1 MLWQDEPGKR
11 DYVVPDNVV
20 DLVFKIS
27 CAQVPTSHAQELSSA
42 MHDLLPWLKDEAEL
56 GVHQI
61 HGATTGNGWERP
73 ADDGMI
79 CLSKRSRMSLR
90 VPKHRI
96 EDVAR
101 LVGKSFEIAGN
112 PVKIGDFSIKS
123 LLPQAVIFS
132 RYVAM
137 PHGMEENEFIH
148 WVADLLAKRDI
159 EVRKMLCGM
168 GHTITTED
176 GEVNTRSLMIADLD
190 KPASIALQ
198 EQGVGP
204 LRHLGCGIFLPH
216 KGIRAVGEEEDRSH
230 FSGA

>member
-1 MLWQDEPGKR
+1 MLWQDEQKKS

-20 DLVFKIS
+20 DRAFKID
-27 CAQVPTSHAQELSSA
+27 CKQVPTSHAQELSSA
-42 MHDLLPWLKDEAEL
+42 LHALLPWLKDEPEL

-73 ADDGMI
+73 ADGGII

-96 EDVAR
+96 DDVSS
-101 LVGKSFEIAGN
+101 LVGSTFDIAGN
-112 PVKIGDFSIKS
+112 PVKIGDFSIKP

-137 PHGMEENEFIH
+137 PHGMDENEFIH
-148 WVADLLAKRDI
+148 WIADQLAERDI
-159 EVRKMLCGM
+159 EVRKMLCGI
-168 GHTITTED
+168 GHTITTGD
-176 GEVNTRSLMIADLD
+176 GDVDTRSLMIADID
-190 KPASIALQ
+190 KPTSIQLQ

-230 FSGA
+230 YSGA

>member
-1 MLWQDEPGKR
+1 MLWQDEQKKS

-20 DLVFKIS
+20 DLAFKID
-27 CAQVPTSHAQELSSA
+27 CRQVPTSHAQELSSA
-42 MHDLLPWLKDEAEL
+42 LQALLPWMKDEPEL

-73 ADDGMI
+73 AEGII

-96 EDVAR
+96 EDVAS
-101 LVGKSFEIAGN
+101 LVGKSFDIAGN
-112 PVKIGDFSIKS
+112 TVKIGDFSIKS

-137 PHGMEENEFIH
+137 PHGMDENEFIH
-148 WVADLLAKRDI
+148 WVVDQLAERDI
-159 EVRKMLCGM
+159 EVRKMLCGI
-168 GHTITTED
+168 GHTVATADADIE
-176 GEVNTRSLMIADLD
+176 TRSLMIADVD
-190 KPASIALQ
+190 KPTSIQLQ